1 MKNEKVTVSVRSIYM
16 MGVFAGI
23 LIGILGLTML
33 RPTALQAQSY
43 LDDVDA
49 LPVRVVKF
57 P

>member
-33 RPTALQAQSY
+33 RPTSLQAQSY

-49 LPVRVVKF
+49 LPVRVVNF